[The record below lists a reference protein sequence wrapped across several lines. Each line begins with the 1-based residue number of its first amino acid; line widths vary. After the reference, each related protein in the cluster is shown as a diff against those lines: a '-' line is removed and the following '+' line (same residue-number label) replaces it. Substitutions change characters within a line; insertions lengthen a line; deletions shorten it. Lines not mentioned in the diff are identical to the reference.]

1 MKETWRWFG
10 PTDPVT
16 LTHIKQAGASGI
28 VTALHDYAPGEVWP
42 LRDITA
48 LQARIEEAGLSWD
61 VCESIWMPDAIKLKG
76 AGATAE
82 IAAWVE
88 TMRNLA
94 RAGVKTICYNFM
106 PLLVV

>member
-48 LQARIEEAGLSWD
+48 LQAGLLD
-61 VCESIWMPDAIKLKG
+61 PRLKG
-76 AGATAE
+76 IHIGFAVLGLLE
-82 IAAWVE
+82 GI
-88 TMRNLA
+88 N
-94 RAGVKTICYNFM
+94 VKT
-106 PLLVV
+106 PTEPE

>member
-42 LRDITA
+42 LRCPMASQRRNIT
-48 LQARIEEAGLSWD
+48 R
-61 VCESIWMPDAIKLKG
+61 WMFDMMYVAILRK
-76 AGATAE
+76 
-82 IAAWVE
+82 
-88 TMRNLA
+88 R
-94 RAGVKTICYNFM
+94 
-106 PLLVV
+106 

>member
-42 LRDITA
+42 LRDIT
-48 LQARIEEAGLSWD
+48 
-61 VCESIWMPDAIKLKG
+61 
-76 AGATAE
+76 E
-82 IAAWVE
+82 IG
-88 TMRNLA
+88 
-94 RAGVKTICYNFM
+94 RAHV
-106 PLLVV
+106 